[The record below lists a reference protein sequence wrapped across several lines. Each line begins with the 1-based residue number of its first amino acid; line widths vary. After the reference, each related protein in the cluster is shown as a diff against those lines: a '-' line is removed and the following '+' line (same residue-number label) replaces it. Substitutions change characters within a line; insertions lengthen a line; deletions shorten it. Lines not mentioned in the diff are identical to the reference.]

1 MTAPDRNP
9 ALEWAI
15 VISGLLFLVMAAT
28 QLSHCAI
35 AKNRPNSLGVNE
47 VYTNPNVYLFASIAE
62 GNLLRGTGETDHYTN
77 IRFQPYN
84 TMSLY
89 TETVLFCGNQAE
101 QFSGKTGALLI
112 TYQRRSHRLF
122 QGIACHDL
130 ESVFE
135 VPAPKERP

>member
-9 ALEWAI
+9 LLEWAI
-15 VISGLLFLVMAAT
+15 LLSGILLIVMALET
-28 QLSHCAI
+28 LSHGAI

-62 GNLLRGTGETDHYTN
+62 GNLLRSETDHYTN

-135 VPAPKERP
+135 VPAPKEKQ

>member
-9 ALEWAI
+9 LLEWAI
-15 VISGLLFLVMAAT
+15 VISTLLFLVMAAT

-47 VYTNPNVYLFASIAE
+47 VYTNPNVYLFASVAD
-62 GNLLRGTGETDHYTN
+62 GVLLRAENEHFTN

-101 QFSGKTGALLI
+101 QFRGKTGALLI

-135 VPAPKERP
+135 VPAPKETP